1 MCSHLISCAVE
12 QHKKANEMCKTAKN
26 ACMNCVY
33 YTWVPYSILVCI
45 EHVQHSSR
53 RMKEKHLF
61 FSDIHRI
68 EPDCHHPSREP
79 HRCHFGACPSCQQ
92 VCGKLIEPCK
102 HECPAPCHSAVWVT
116 VEEDRKPVGPW
127 DKTQP
132 RVELQAL
139 PCPSCKVSWKTS
151 TDNLY
156 AI

>member
-1 MCSHLISCAVE
+1 
-12 QHKKANEMCKTAKN
+12 
-26 ACMNCVY
+26 
-33 YTWVPYSILVCI
+33 
-45 EHVQHSSR
+45 
-53 RMKEKHLF
+53 
-61 FSDIHRI
+61 
-68 EPDCHHPSREP
+68 
-79 HRCHFGACPSCQQ
+79 